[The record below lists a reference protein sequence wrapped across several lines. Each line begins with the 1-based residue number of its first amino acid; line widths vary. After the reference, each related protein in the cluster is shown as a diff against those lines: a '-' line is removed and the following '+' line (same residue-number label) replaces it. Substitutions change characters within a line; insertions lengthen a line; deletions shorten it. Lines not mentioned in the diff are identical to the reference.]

1 MKREIN
7 MRKLFFLILIILS
20 SEVNGQFYPVTIK
33 TIRHLTD
40 VPDGTDIS
48 TLLTNM
54 IAECNDGDVIVLPQ
68 GKFVI
73 SDKVIVSCK
82 DISII
87 GQGADSISGTMLYR
101 NAAASVEFLL
111 YWDIPDLIE
120 NPVFVSNIYLKGR
133 PSARYGGNTVSDV
146 DFGIIFNNVHNFY
159 CTDNIIQYV
168 GARGISVYHQDS
180 IKEFNGLIFDNNILD
195 IYRPEIANLG
205 YGVGASGQNT
215 DWITDPEFGSEKFVF
230 YEDNYFRETR
240 HAIDGH
246 PGGKYVFRYN
256 TVEDNWFGSAI
267 DAHGAALPT
276 LVTSTRAVEIYN
288 NTITNKYDIDGNL
301 VDNDT
306 PADHYSNTVI
316 NIRGG
321 EALVY
326 NNKGDNYR
334 YFGVAALDED
344 YPGVYPGAYPSPYQV
359 GYLSGLV
366 YGVSDTIYKADH
378 GDGDVFMWNNTYT
391 TNPGSVTKYAVVGD
405 FIKYFRD
412 LDTVAKPGYVAYPYP
427 HPYRNYYYS
436 FIDSLNV
443 GTLSNVIALSLGQTS
458 VVLKWDDVLC
468 EDGYRVYMS
477 SDGIN
482 FTLEGSTGM
491 NVVSKTISGLAA
503 DNQYWFYIAP
513 YNDAHEG
520 QKSNTLSIKISPSI
534 PIYVNSVIENTNP
547 SILEM
552 IYNLSLTNIVPA
564 ASAFTVKVNS
574 YARTVSSVALSGTKV
589 LLTLASPVAYGD
601 VVTVAYTKPS
611 TYPLQTSAG
620 GQAAT
625 ITAQNVT
632 NKVAAPAVPVY
643 VSTVIENTTPSQLE
657 MTYNL
662 SLTNIVPAASAF
674 TVRVNSVART
684 INSVAISG
692 TKVLLTLSSP
702 VTYGDIITVA
712 YTKPSTNPL
721 QTAAG
726 GQVASITAQ
735 PVTNRVAVVNIA
747 PVVVVTF
754 PSNSYSGFVNEIS
767 ASGSYDANKDNLTF
781 TWSAPVSVPLSS
793 KTGATIRFLG
803 PIVNEPSAVEF
814 TVNVSDGKTT
824 KSKIIPVEILPYK
837 SELEAA
843 EVSSVEVS
851 SYYSLNYPHNIIDG
865 NIGTMWSANGVDQWL
880 IIELKELF
888 SIHHVKLAFQPGQ
901 KRISYFDVLG
911 SDDKETWEPI
921 LTKSASCDFSG
932 DLQVFD
938 FPPSKAGKEFKYV
951 KLAGKGSSTDSW
963 NYFSEM
969 KVFGYRHPNPS
980 FYENLAV
987 KLYPNP
993 AREIINLRIDEPTLS
1008 LDFIR
1013 IINLLGDVVFQDIM
1027 NPDIKELQI
1036 PINLQNGVYIV
1047 QLGSGDLTLFAQKL
1061 IVSLR

>member
-1 MKREIN
+1 
-7 MRKLFFLILIILS
+7 
-20 SEVNGQFYPVTIK
+20 
-33 TIRHLTD
+33 
-40 VPDGTDIS
+40 
-48 TLLTNM
+48 
-54 IAECNDGDVIVLPQ
+54 
-68 GKFVI
+68 
-73 SDKVIVSCK
+73 
-82 DISII
+82 
-87 GQGADSISGTMLYR
+87 
-101 NAAASVEFLL
+101 
-111 YWDIPDLIE
+111 
-120 NPVFVSNIYLKGR
+120 
-133 PSARYGGNTVSDV
+133 
-146 DFGIIFNNVHNFY
+146 
-159 CTDNIIQYV
+159 
-168 GARGISVYHQDS
+168 
-180 IKEFNGLIFDNNILD
+180 
-195 IYRPEIANLG
+195 
-205 YGVGASGQNT
+205 
-215 DWITDPEFGSEKFVF
+215 
-230 YEDNYFRETR
+230 
-240 HAIDGH
+240 
-246 PGGKYVFRYN
+246 
-256 TVEDNWFGSAI
+256 
-267 DAHGAALPT
+267 
-276 LVTSTRAVEIYN
+276 
-288 NTITNKYDIDGNL
+288 
-301 VDNDT
+301 
-306 PADHYSNTVI
+306 
-316 NIRGG
+316 
-321 EALVY
+321 
-326 NNKGDNYR
+326 
-334 YFGVAALDED
+334 
-344 YPGVYPGAYPSPYQV
+344 
-359 GYLSGLV
+359 
-366 YGVSDTIYKADH
+366 
-378 GDGDVFMWNNTYT
+378 
-391 TNPGSVTKYAVVGD
+391 
-405 FIKYFRD
+405 
-412 LDTVAKPGYVAYPYP
+412 
-427 HPYRNYYYS
+427 
-436 FIDSLNV
+436 
-443 GTLSNVIALSLGQTS
+443 
-458 VVLKWDDVLC
+458 
-468 EDGYRVYMS
+468 
-477 SDGIN
+477 
-482 FTLEGSTGM
+482 
-491 NVVSKTISGLAA
+491 
-503 DNQYWFYIAP
+503 
-513 YNDAHEG
+513 
-520 QKSNTLSIKISPSI
+520 
-534 PIYVNSVIENTNP
+534 
-547 SILEM
+547 
-552 IYNLSLTNIVPA
+552 
-564 ASAFTVKVNS
+564 
-574 YARTVSSVALSGTKV
+574 
-589 LLTLASPVAYGD
+589 
-601 VVTVAYTKPS
+601 
-611 TYPLQTSAG
+611 
-620 GQAAT
+620 
-625 ITAQNVT
+625 
-632 NKVAAPAVPVY
+632 VPVY